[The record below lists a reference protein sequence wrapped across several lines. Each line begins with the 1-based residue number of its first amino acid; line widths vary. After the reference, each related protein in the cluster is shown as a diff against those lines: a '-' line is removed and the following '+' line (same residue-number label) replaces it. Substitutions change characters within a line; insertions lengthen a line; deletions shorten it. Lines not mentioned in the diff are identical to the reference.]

1 MEDREKGIRFYCIEE
16 IISYCKFPTQ
26 VTIVDRDQREEQNLI
41 TRRNTQLS
49 DIQPPLSDT
58 GRLCLGFV

>member
-1 MEDREKGIRFYCIEE
+1 ME
-16 IISYCKFPTQ
+16 IILYYKFPSQ

-49 DIQPPLSDT
+49 DIQPHLSDT
-58 GRLCLGFV
+58 GML